1 VDERIVN
8 MAYDILSILLPVL
21 AVMLA
26 EWLRRKIG
34 VERLARI
41 QRELE
46 TKKELAALAVKFV
59 EQAYVDY
66 DGEDKYLNA
75 MKWLNQRA
83 YELGINISIEE
94 AQGLIE
100 ATLRAFK
107 DEFGDGWAMHSD
119 LIK

>member
-1 VDERIVN
+1 MDDRIVN
-8 MAYDILSILLPVL
+8 LAYDILAILLPIL

-34 VERLARI
+34 VESLQRL
-41 QRELE
+41 QKELE
-46 TKKELAALAVKFV
+46 TKQELAALAVKFV
-59 EQAYVDY
+59 EQVYVDY

-83 YELGINISIEE
+83 QELGISISIEE

-100 ATLRAFK
+100 ASLRAFK
-107 DEFGDGWAMHSD
+107 DEFGEGWAMHSD
-119 LIK
+119 LIN